1 MIKFVQRDKAWPI
14 YELHIFELRDE
25 EISPI
30 SQRYGR
36 VRIPASLKIFGLTF
50 LSDISCVFN
59 CVDHLLY
66 VYVIVLFFVLLF
78 FTSCLSHGCV
88 TISFSDK
95 RLKEAKLLSMEQ
107 RRYHAVPEM

>member
-1 MIKFVQRDKAWPI
+1 M
-14 YELHIFELRDE
+14 YELNIFELRDE

-36 VRIPASLKIFGLTF
+36 VRIPASLRIFGLTF

-59 CVDHLLY
+59 CVVHLLY
-66 VYVIVLFFVLLF
+66 VYVIVLFFVLLFF

>member
-1 MIKFVQRDKAWPI
+1 M
-14 YELHIFELRDE
+14 YELHIFELRDK
-25 EISPI
+25 EISLI

-59 CVDHLLY
+59 CVVHLLY

-78 FTSCLSHGCV
+78 FYFMLKSWLCYYLFFRQETERSQTSIHG
-88 TISFSDK
+88 
-95 RLKEAKLLSMEQ
+95 A
-107 RRYHAVPEM
+107 A

>member
-1 MIKFVQRDKAWPI
+1 MNCI
-14 YELHIFELRDE
+14 YLNYGMKKYHPYRKDMARFEFRL
-25 EISPI
+25 
-30 SQRYGR
+30 
-36 VRIPASLKIFGLTF
+36 SLKIFGLTF

-78 FTSCLSHGCV
+78 FFTSCLSHGCV

-95 RLKEAKLLSMEQ
+95 RLKEAKLLSMGQ